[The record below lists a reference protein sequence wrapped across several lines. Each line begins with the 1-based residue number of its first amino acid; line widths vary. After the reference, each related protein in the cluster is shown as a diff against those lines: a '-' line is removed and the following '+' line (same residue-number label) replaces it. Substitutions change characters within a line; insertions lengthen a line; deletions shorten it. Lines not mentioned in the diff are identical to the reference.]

1 MITLQQAQ
9 SKFDSVHQS
18 IESKVSAFLEED
30 NLKAIA
36 HQAAIAA
43 LEFGVVAGKAIAK
56 ASYYAALVAIAIAWF
71 LVKEG
76 YRWIREHGQDTA
88 VLVINEGPAKVRSV
102 AKAIH
107 PAFKNARNNAIARF
121 NLVRGW
127 VSTRLY
133 EFRKD
138 KAVLIQLAIA
148 AKPRWV

>member
-1 MITLQQAQ
+1 MITLQQVQ

-18 IESKVSAFLEED
+18 VESQVSAFLEEE

-36 HQAAIAA
+36 HQAAIAS

-71 LVKEG
+71 LVKAA
-76 YRWIREHGQDTA
+76 YQWINAHGQETA
-88 VLVINEGPAKVRSV
+88 ILVVSEGPAKVRLV
-102 AKAIH
+102 AKAVH
-107 PAFKNARNNAIARF
+107 PAIKKVKGAAIARF

-127 VSTRLY
+127 LSTRLY
-133 EFRKD
+133 EFRQD
-138 KAVLIQLAIA
+138 KAVLVQLAIA